1 MGSPPA
7 VSPANR
13 RDEVRDIVVST
24 YVTLDGVF
32 EEPRW
37 SADYWSDEA
46 QLFARD
52 ILWASDALLL
62 GRETYEGFAAAWPT
76 EEHIKA
82 EGEFAARM
90 NSMPKY
96 VASKSLKEPLEW
108 ENSHLLG
115 DDVPGA
121 VSELKKQGDKD
132 LLVYSSATLMRSLM
146 EEGLIDRHKIWLH
159 PLVLGSGR
167 RLFPDGPRAE
177 LELTD
182 SATLPNGIVVLD
194 YRQVA

>member
-1 MGSPPA
+1 M
-7 VSPANR
+7 
-13 RDEVRDIVVST
+13 RDIVVST
-24 YVTLDGVF
+24 YLTLDGVF

-37 SADYWSDEA
+37 SADYWGDEA

-52 ILWASDALLL
+52 ILWASGALLL
-62 GRETYEGFAAAWPT
+62 GRQTYEEFAAAWPT

-82 EGEFAARM
+82 EGEFAVRM

-121 VSELKKQGDKD
+121 VSELKNEGDKD
-132 LLVYSSATLMRSLM
+132 LLMYSSATLMRSLM
-146 EEGLIDRHKIWLH
+146 EEGLIDRYKIWLH